1 MLSPCSLLNSNSSIC
16 GRHPMMSNRK
26 AGLAIGCHSIVA
38 FAVRTCMNMLKH
50 VKNCANLQKSAG
62 ILCYSSLAIHLQGH
76 KGVQMFSMHYVP
88 PSHFPREHRNG
99 FLHNIIH
106 IYMVEKK
113 LELKVYS
120 LCFVVFICNVIVA
133 HIPIHPSFASHT
145 QPLKALDREACWC
158 VLASYR
164 RIFRV

>member
-16 GRHPMMSNRK
+16 GRHPMMFNRK

-120 LCFVVFICNVIVA
+120 LCFVVFMQC
-133 HIPIHPSFASHT
+133 HCCPHT
-145 QPLKALDREACWC
+145 NPPEFCI
-158 VLASYR
+158 SYSTVKG
-164 RIFRV
+164 FRQGGMLMCFGKLSQDI